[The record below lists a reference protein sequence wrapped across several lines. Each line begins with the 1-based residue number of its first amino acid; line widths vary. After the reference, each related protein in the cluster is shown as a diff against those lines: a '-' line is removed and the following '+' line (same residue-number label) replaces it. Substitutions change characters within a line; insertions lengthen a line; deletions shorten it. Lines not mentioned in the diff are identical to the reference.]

1 MVKSLI
7 KKILNKNIQY
17 NLLSLVNVF
26 VGFLFILYL
35 GRKFGAGNETDIYF
49 LSMVI
54 IGYLGYF
61 VQAVWE
67 AMSPYYIDL
76 KVKDKI
82 QSDKMYSVLLN
93 NLICVALVIIS
104 MYFIFTSWFD
114 LLSLVQTDFLNVFIF
129 YLLLQNILIFNKTIL
144 NLEHFYA
151 SYYLVDILV
160 YFILFVTVIF
170 FVTDNQISYLAY
182 ATLFGTFLAIVWQL
196 YLIRKK
202 LDIKYSIV
210 LYDSNLFEIYK
221 NSFKLKLGSLLYGS
235 KDIVIAS
242 VFTSFG
248 SGMYSLYSYANK
260 FASVI
265 LQVVNAPVVNIFVT
279 KANYHVAKNH
289 YSLISKDIKSVLS
302 QTIILF
308 SFSIGLIYFIFP
320 YLLPLLFGNK
330 FNSNDIVIIQFI
342 FLIMS
347 LFYFIVVIESP
358 FARLLSIFKLFSWG
372 LFINLFFGII
382 TITFYYMQKE
392 YSLTYSQFLYL
403 MSIAQ
408 IFNLFFAYSGYV
420 YFLRKTMK

>member
-67 AMSPYYIDL
+67 AMSPYYIEL

-93 NLICVALVIIS
+93 NFICVALVIIS

-114 LLSLVQTDFLNVFIF
+114 LLTLEQKAFLNVFIF

-248 SGMYSLYSYANK
+248 NGMYSLYSYANK

-265 LQVVNAPVVNIFVT
+265 LQVVNAPVVNIFAT
-279 KANYHVAKNH
+279 KANYHVANNR
-289 YSLISKDIKSVLS
+289 YDLLTNDIKIVLS
-302 QTIILF
+302 QTIVLY
-308 SFSIGLIYFIFP
+308 SISGGVTYIIFP
-320 YLLPLLFGNK
+320 YLLSVLFGEK
-330 FNSNDIVIIQFI
+330 FNENDIFVIQNI
-342 FLIMS
+342 FLV
-347 LFYFIVVIESP
+347 LLCFYLVVVIESP
-358 FARLLSIFKLFSWG
+358 FARIGSIFKLFSFG
-372 LFINLFFGII
+372 LFINFIFSI
-382 TITFYYMQKE
+382 TILISYGLIKLFDLNYF
-392 YSLTYSQFLYL
+392 QFLWL
-403 MSIAQ
+403 VIIAQ
-408 IFNLFFAYSGYV
+408 LFNLSLAYLRYR
-420 YFLRKTMK
+420 YFLRNKIK

>member
-1 MVKSLI
+1 M
-7 KKILNKNIQY
+7 NKNIQY